1 MRTLLVPAAVMM
13 LMLSIGMSLR
23 VRGLWANWRSVSV
36 TSWVWL
42 LVFTFVLPPAVALA
56 LAWTLSLDPATRAGL
71 FMVAAAPGAPLLTR
85 NIARRGFDMHL
96 AASYQVWG
104 ALLTPLMIPLTVYAA
119 ARLYDREVW
128 IPPRVLF
135 LEIAE
140 KQFAPLLLGL
150 LAAGLLPQLSA
161 RLQPVLNALGN
172 VLLTLVL
179 VLLLVKLGP
188 GWRQVHPGIV
198 PGALVLGLVCL
209 GSVLLLPGA
218 DQRIRAT
225 LGISN
230 VNRHVGLA
238 LLLSERYLH
247 HRDALPAV
255 ACYAVVAFL
264 IMAVY
269 ARGARRKPKP
279 VLSPGAGR

>member
-13 LMLSIGMSLR
+13 LMVSTGMSLR
-23 VRGLWANWRSVSV
+23 VRGLLASWRSVPAI
-36 TSWVWL
+36 SWMWL
-42 LVFTFVLPPAVALA
+42 VVFTFILPPVVALV
-56 LAWTLSLDPATRAGL
+56 LARVLVLDTAARAGL

-104 ALLTPLMIPLTVYAA
+104 ALLIPLMIPVVVFLA

-128 IPPRVLF
+128 IAPRMLV

-140 KQFAPLLLGL
+140 KQFAPLVVGVV
-150 LAAGLLPQLSA
+150 AAALVPALSA
-161 RLQPVLNALGN
+161 RLQPVLNVLGN
-172 VLLTLVL
+172 VLLTGVLVL
-179 VLLLVKLGP
+179 VLVKIGP
-188 GWRQVHPGIV
+188 GLLELNPGMV
-198 PGALVLGLVCL
+198 PAAFVLGLTCL
-209 GSVLLLPGA
+209 ASVLLLPGA
-218 DQRIRAT
+218 DARIRST

-238 LLLSERYLH
+238 LLLSDRYLN

-255 ACYAVVAFL
+255 ACYAIAAFV

-269 ARGARRKPKP
+269 ARGARHSAAP
-279 VLSPGAGR
+279 VPHPGGGG

>member
-13 LMLSIGMSLR
+13 LMVSIGMSLR
-23 VRGLWANWRSVSV
+23 VRGLWANWRSVPLA
-36 TSWVWL
+36 SWVWL
-42 LVFTFVLPPAVALA
+42 LVFTFLLPPAVALI
-56 LAWTLSLDPATRAGL
+56 LAWALSLDPATRAGL

-128 IPPRVLF
+128 IPPRVLL

-140 KQFAPLLLGL
+140 KQFAPLVVGL
-150 LAAGLLPQLSA
+150 LAAALFPRVSA

-172 VLLTLVL
+172 LLLTLVL

-188 GWRQVHPGIV
+188 GLRQVHPGIV
-198 PGALVLGLVCL
+198 PGALVLALVCL
-209 GSVLLLPGA
+209 GSVLILPGA
-218 DQRIRAT
+218 DRRIRTT

-247 HRDALPAV
+247 RRDALPAV
-255 ACYAVVAFL
+255 ACYAVVAAL
-264 IMAVY
+264 IMTAY
-269 ARGARRKPKP
+269 ARSARREPEP
-279 VLSPGAGR
+279 PPRPGGGQ

>member
-1 MRTLLVPAAVMM
+1 MRAMLVPAAVMM
-13 LMLSIGMSLR
+13 LMVSIGMSLR
-23 VRGLWANWRSVSV
+23 VRELVANWRALSGK
-36 TSWVWL
+36 SWVWL
-42 LVFTFVLPPAVALA
+42 LLFTFVLPPAVALL

-104 ALLTPLMIPLTVYAA
+104 ALLTPVMIPLVVYAA
-119 ARLYDREVW
+119 AKLYSREVW
-128 IPPRVLF
+128 IPPRVLL

-140 KQFAPLLLGL
+140 KQFGPMLVG
-150 LAAGLLPQLSA
+150 LAAAWLLPALSA

-172 VLLTLVL
+172 VLLTVIL
-179 VLLLVKLGP
+179 VLLLVRLGP
-188 GWRQVHPGIV
+188 GIRDVHPGII
-198 PGALVLGLVCL
+198 PGALVLAMTCL
-209 GSVLLLPGA
+209 ASVLLLPGA
-218 DQRIRAT
+218 DERVRTT

-238 LLLSERYLH
+238 LLLSERYLY

-255 ACYAVVAFL
+255 ACYALVAFL
-264 IMAVY
+264 VMAAF
-269 ARGARRKPKP
+269 ARSSRRPREA
-279 VLSPGAGR
+279 LAQ

>member
-1 MRTLLVPAAVMM
+1 MRAMLVPAAVMM
-13 LMLSIGMSLR
+13 LMVSIGMSLR
-23 VRGLWANWRSVSV
+23 PRGLLASWRSVSLK
-36 TSWVWL
+36 SWIW
-42 LVFTFVLPPAVALA
+42 LVFFTFLLPPAVALV
-56 LAWTLSLDPATRAGL
+56 LARTLSLDPATRAGL

-104 ALLTPLMIPLTVYAA
+104 ALLTPVMIPLVVYGA
-119 ARLYDREVW
+119 ARLYEREVW
-128 IPPRVLF
+128 IPPRMLL

-140 KQFAPLLLGL
+140 KQFLPMLLGL
-150 LAAGLLPQLSA
+150 GVATLLPAVAA

-172 VLLTLVL
+172 ALLMLIL
-179 VLLLVKLGP
+179 VLLLIRLGP
-188 GWRQVHPGIV
+188 GLRQVHPGIV
-198 PGALVLGLVCL
+198 PGTVVLGLVCL

-238 LLLSERYLH
+238 LLLSERYLY

-255 ACYAVVAFL
+255 ACYAIAAFV

-269 ARGARRKPKP
+269 ARSARGQRQPALRPGGA
-279 VLSPGAGR
+279 A

>member
-1 MRTLLVPAAVMM
+1 MQALLVPAAVMM
-13 LMLSIGMSLR
+13 LMVSIGMSLR
-23 VRGLWANWRSVSV
+23 PRGLLASWRSVPL

-42 LVFTFVLPPAVALA
+42 LVFTFVLPPAVALI
-56 LAWTLSLDPATRAGL
+56 LARALSLDPATRAGL
-71 FMVAAAPGAPLLTR
+71 FMVAATPGAPLLTR

-104 ALLTPLMIPLTVYAA
+104 ALLTPLMIPLTVHFA

-128 IPPRVLF
+128 IPPRML
-135 LEIAE
+135 LGEIAE
-140 KQFAPLLLGL
+140 KQFAPMLLGL
-150 LAAGLLPQLSA
+150 LAAALLPALAA

-172 VLLTLVL
+172 ALLMLIF
-179 VLLLVKLGP
+179 VLLLVKIGP
-188 GWRQVHPGIV
+188 GLLRVNPGIV
-198 PGALVLGLVCL
+198 PGVLVLGLVCL

-218 DQRIRAT
+218 DERIRTT

-238 LLLSERYLH
+238 LLLSERYLY

-255 ACYAVVAFL
+255 ACYAVAAYL

-269 ARGARRKPKP
+269 AWSARRERKP
-279 VLSPGAGR
+279 VLRPGGGS